1 MLSLLS
7 NWYKDRFSDPQ
18 AVTLVFIIVGIALA
32 LYFAGGLLA
41 PLLVALVLAFLLEWP
56 VAQMGRIGINR
67 TTGASLVLVLFIG
80 MMILL
85 MFGLVPSLWKQGL
98 GLVTDLPS
106 MLDKG
111 LITIKAYVEKYPQF
125 LSTEQLDAT
134 VGELKKLLDTQHLL
148 DLGKQLIGY
157 SASLLVLMVYT
168 ILVPL
173 LVFFFL
179 KDKEQLIR
187 GSKRFIPSNR
197 DLARKVWLEMNQQI
211 FNYIRGKVIEIFIIG
226 VVSYLFFAIMDLRYA
241 ALLGVLTGLS
251 VLIPYVGATLVT
263 LPIALVAF
271 FQWGVSPEFGY
282 LMLGYGIIQALDGN
296 VLVPVL
302 FSDAVDLHPVFII
315 AAVLVFGGL
324 WGVWGVFFA
333 IPLASLVKAVINA
346 WPQVHSASLTLDKP
360 EDETADKQT
369 SATPSN

>member
-1 MLSLLS
+1 MFSYLSR
-7 NWYKDRFSDPQ
+7 WYQARFSDPQ
-18 AVTLVFIIVGIALA
+18 ALTLLFILLGIALTI
-32 LYFAGGLLA
+32 YFAGGLLM

-56 VAQMGRIGINR
+56 VAQMARVGISR
-67 TTGASLVLVLFIG
+67 TAAASLVLILFIG
-80 MMILL
+80 LMILL
-85 MFGLVPSLWKQGL
+85 SFGLIPSIWRQGAAL
-98 GLVTDLPS
+98 LTDLPT

-111 LITIKAYVEKYPQF
+111 ILLLQEQAQQYPQF
-125 LSTEQLDAT
+125 ISTDQLDT
-134 VGELKKLLDTQHLL
+134 MVSELKKLLDTQHLL
-148 DLGKQLIGY
+148 DIAKQLLGY
-157 SASLLVLMVYT
+157 SASLLVLMVYA

-179 KDKEQLIR
+179 KDKDELIR
-187 GSKRFIPSNR
+187 GSKRFFPSNR
-197 DLARKVWLEMNQQI
+197 ELARKVWFEMNQQI
-211 FNYIRGKVIEIFIIG
+211 FNYIRGKVIEIVIVG
-226 VVSYLFFAIMDLRYA
+226 VVSYVFFALMDLRYA

-296 VLVPVL
+296 LLVPLL
-302 FSDAVDLHPVFII
+302 FSDAVDLHPVIII

-333 IPLASLVKAVINA
+333 IPLASLVKAVLNA
-346 WPQVHSASLTLDKP
+346 WPNA
-360 EDETADKQT
+360 EADAAKAALEAQ
-369 SATPSN
+369 AE

>member
-1 MLSLLS
+1 MLEFLKE
-7 NWYKDRFSDPQ
+7 WYTTRFSDPQ
-18 AVTLVFIIVGIALA
+18 AITLVFILIGITLT
-32 LYFAGGLLA
+32 LYFGAGLLA

-56 VAQMGRIGINR
+56 VAQMAKLGINR
-67 TTGASLVLVLFIG
+67 TAGASIVLVAFLGLMLVLF
-80 MMILL
+80 
-85 MFGLVPSLWKQGL
+85 LVLIPSLWRQGVS
-98 GLVTDLPS
+98 LVTDLPS

-111 LITIKAYVEKYPQF
+111 MLVIRDLSNDYPQF
-125 LSTEQLDAT
+125 ISAEQIDASLN
-134 VGELKKLLDTQHLL
+134 EFKKLLDTQHLL
-148 DLGKQLIGY
+148 DFGKQLLGF
-157 SASLLVLMVYT
+157 SASLLVLMVYV

-179 KDKEQLIR
+179 KDKQQLIE
-187 GSKRFIPSNR
+187 GSKRFFPANR
-197 DLARKVWLEMNQQI
+197 GLARKVWFEMDQQI
-211 FNYIRGKVIEIFIIG
+211 FNYIRGKVIEIVIVG
-226 VVSYLFFAIMDLRYA
+226 VVSYVFFAIMGLRYS

-271 FQWGVSPEFGY
+271 VQWGIGPEFGY

-296 VLVPVL
+296 LLVPIL
-302 FSDAVDLHPVFII
+302 FSDAVDLHPVMII

-346 WPQVHSASLTLDKP
+346 WPNQPDNNPKLDL
-360 EDETADKQT
+360 E
-369 SATPSN
+369 

>member
-1 MLSLLS
+1 MLSLLT
-7 NWYKDRFSDPQ
+7 NWYKERFSDPQ
-18 AVTLVFIIVGIALA
+18 AVTLVFILVGITTAI
-32 LYFAGGLLA
+32 YFAGGLLA

-56 VAQMGRIGINR
+56 VAQMVKVGINR

-80 MMILL
+80 VML
-85 MFGLVPSLWKQGL
+85 MLTFGLIPSVWKQGVA
-98 GLVTDLPS
+98 LVTDLPS

-111 LITIKAYVEKYPQF
+111 LITLKGYAEQYPQF
-125 LSTEQLDAT
+125 LGVEQLDSA
-134 VGELKKLLDTQHLL
+134 VGELKKLLDTQHIF

-157 SASLLVLMVYT
+157 SASLLVLMVYA

-179 KDKEQLIR
+179 KDKDVLLR

-197 DLARKVWLEMNQQI
+197 ELARKVWLEMNQQI
-211 FNYIRGKVIEIFIIG
+211 FNYIRGKVIEIVIIG
-226 VVSYLFFAIMDLRYA
+226 VATYIFFAIMELRYA
-241 ALLGVLTGLS
+241 ALLGVLTGFS

-296 VLVPVL
+296 LLVPIL

-346 WPQVHSASLTLDKP
+346 WPKASVP
-360 EDETADKQT
+360 ESSEQPA
-369 SATPSN
+369 

>member
-1 MLSLLS
+1 MFSLLTS
-7 NWYKDRFSDPQ
+7 WYKERFSDPQ
-18 AVTLVFIIVGIALA
+18 AVTLVFILVAIALA
-32 LYFAGGLLA
+32 IYFAGGLLA
-41 PLLVALVLAFLLEWP
+41 PLIVALVLAFLLEWP
-56 VAQMGRIGINR
+56 VAQMVKVGINR

-80 MMILL
+80 IMLL
-85 MFGLVPSLWKQGL
+85 LTFGLVPSVWKQGVS
-98 GLVTDLPS
+98 LVSDLPS

-111 LITIKAYVEKYPQF
+111 LITIKGYVEQYPQF
-125 LSTEQLDAT
+125 MSTTQLDT
-134 VGELKKLLDTQHLL
+134 MVSELKKLLDTQHIF

-157 SASLLVLMVYT
+157 SASLLVLMVYA

-179 KDKEQLIR
+179 KDKDFLIK
-187 GSKRFIPSNR
+187 GSKRFIPTNR

-211 FNYIRGKVIEIFIIG
+211 FNYIRGKVIEIVIIG
-226 VVSYLFFAIMDLRYA
+226 AVSYIFFAIMDLRYA
-241 ALLGVLTGLS
+241 ALLGVLTGFS

-296 VLVPVL
+296 LLVPIL

-346 WPQVHSASLTLDKP
+346 WPQSAKLSEENPNKTH
-360 EDETADKQT
+360 TV
-369 SATPSN
+369 S

>member
-226 VVSYLFFAIMDLRYA
+226 VVSYLFFAIMELRYA

-346 WPQVHSASLTLDKP
+346 WPQVNSASLTLDKP

>member
-1 MLSLLS
+1 MFSYLSR
-7 NWYKDRFSDPQ
+7 WYQARFSDPQ
-18 AVTLVFIIVGIALA
+18 ALTLLFILLGIALTI
-32 LYFAGGLLA
+32 YFAGGLLM

-56 VAQMGRIGINR
+56 VAQMARVGISR
-67 TTGASLVLVLFIG
+67 TAAASLVLILFIG
-80 MMILL
+80 LMILL
-85 MFGLVPSLWKQGL
+85 SFGLIPSIWRQGAAL
-98 GLVTDLPS
+98 LTDLPT

-111 LITIKAYVEKYPQF
+111 IILLQEQAQQYPQF
-125 LSTEQLDAT
+125 ISTDQLDT
-134 VGELKKLLDTQHLL
+134 MVSELKKLLDTQHLL
-148 DLGKQLIGY
+148 DIAKQLLGY
-157 SASLLVLMVYT
+157 SASLLVLMVYA

-179 KDKEQLIR
+179 KDKDELIR
-187 GSKRFIPSNR
+187 GSKRFFPSNR
-197 DLARKVWLEMNQQI
+197 DLARKVWFEMNQQI
-211 FNYIRGKVIEIFIIG
+211 FNYIRGKVIEIVIVG
-226 VVSYLFFAIMDLRYA
+226 VVSYVFFALMDLRYA

-296 VLVPVL
+296 LLVPLL
-302 FSDAVDLHPVFII
+302 FSDAVDLHPVIII

-333 IPLASLVKAVINA
+333 IPLASLVKAVLNA
-346 WPQVHSASLTLDKP
+346 WPNA
-360 EDETADKQT
+360 EADAAKAALEAQ
-369 SATPSN
+369 AE

>member
-1 MLSLLS
+1 MFSLLTS
-7 NWYKDRFSDPQ
+7 WYKERFSDPQ
-18 AVTLVFIIVGIALA
+18 AVTLVFILVAIALA
-32 LYFAGGLLA
+32 IYFAGGLLA
-41 PLLVALVLAFLLEWP
+41 PLIVALVLAFLLEWP
-56 VAQMGRIGINR
+56 VAQMVKVGINR

-80 MMILL
+80 IMLL
-85 MFGLVPSLWKQGL
+85 LTFGLVPSVWKQGVS
-98 GLVTDLPS
+98 LVSDLPS

-111 LITIKAYVEKYPQF
+111 LITIKGYVEQYPQF
-125 LSTEQLDAT
+125 MSTTQLDT
-134 VGELKKLLDTQHLL
+134 MVSELKKLLDTQHIF

-157 SASLLVLMVYT
+157 SASLLVLMVYA

-179 KDKEQLIR
+179 KDKDFLIK
-187 GSKRFIPSNR
+187 GSKRFIPTNR

-211 FNYIRGKVIEIFIIG
+211 FNYIRGKVIEIVIIG
-226 VVSYLFFAIMDLRYA
+226 AVSYIFFAIMDLRYA
-241 ALLGVLTGLS
+241 ALLGVLTGFS

-296 VLVPVL
+296 LLVPIL

-346 WPQVHSASLTLDKP
+346 WPQSAKLTEEKP
-360 EDETADKQT
+360 NKAHTV
-369 SATPSN
+369 S

>member
-1 MLSLLS
+1 MFSYLSR
-7 NWYKDRFSDPQ
+7 WYQARFSDPQ
-18 AVTLVFIIVGIALA
+18 ALTLLFILLGIALTI
-32 LYFAGGLLA
+32 YFAGGLLM

-56 VAQMGRIGINR
+56 VAQMARIGISR
-67 TTGASLVLVLFIG
+67 TAAASLVLVLFIG
-80 MMILL
+80 LMILL
-85 MFGLVPSLWKQGL
+85 SFGLIPSIWRQGAAL
-98 GLVTDLPS
+98 LSDLPN

-111 LITIKAYVEKYPQF
+111 IILLQEQAQQYPQF
-125 LSTEQLDAT
+125 ISTDQLDT
-134 VGELKKLLDTQHLL
+134 MVSELKKLLDTQHLL
-148 DLGKQLIGY
+148 DIATQLLGY
-157 SASLLVLMVYT
+157 SASLLVLMVYA

-179 KDKEQLIR
+179 KDKDELIR
-187 GSKRFIPSNR
+187 GSKRFFPSNR
-197 DLARKVWLEMNQQI
+197 DLARKVWFEMNQQI
-211 FNYIRGKVIEIFIIG
+211 FNYIRGKVIEIVIVG
-226 VVSYLFFAIMDLRYA
+226 VVSYVFFALMDLRYA

-296 VLVPVL
+296 LLVPLL
-302 FSDAVDLHPVFII
+302 FSDAVDLHPVIII

-333 IPLASLVKAVINA
+333 IPLASLVKAVLNA
-346 WPQVHSASLTLDKP
+346 WPNA
-360 EDETADKQT
+360 EADAAKAALEAQ
-369 SATPSN
+369 AE

>member
-1 MLSLLS
+1 MFSYLSR
-7 NWYKDRFSDPQ
+7 WYQARFSDPQ
-18 AVTLVFIIVGIALA
+18 ALTLLFILLGIALTI
-32 LYFAGGLLA
+32 YFAGGLLM

-56 VAQMGRIGINR
+56 VAQMARIGVSR
-67 TTGASLVLVLFIG
+67 TAAASLVLILFIG
-80 MMILL
+80 LMILL
-85 MFGLVPSLWKQGL
+85 SFGLIPSIWRQGTAL
-98 GLVTDLPS
+98 LSDLPN

-111 LITIKAYVEKYPQF
+111 IILLQEQAQQYPQF
-125 LSTEQLDAT
+125 ISTDQLDT
-134 VGELKKLLDTQHLL
+134 MVSELKKLLDTQHLL
-148 DLGKQLIGY
+148 DIATQLLGY
-157 SASLLVLMVYT
+157 SASLLVLMVYA

-179 KDKEQLIR
+179 KDKDELIR
-187 GSKRFIPSNR
+187 GSKRFFPSNR
-197 DLARKVWLEMNQQI
+197 ELARKVWFEMNQQI
-211 FNYIRGKVIEIFIIG
+211 FNYIRGKVIEIVIVG
-226 VVSYLFFAIMDLRYA
+226 VVSYVFFALMDLRYA

-296 VLVPVL
+296 LLVPLL
-302 FSDAVDLHPVFII
+302 FSDAVDLHPVIII

-333 IPLASLVKAVINA
+333 IPLASLVKAVLNA
-346 WPQVHSASLTLDKP
+346 WPNAEAD
-360 EDETADKQT
+360 TAKNAALEAQ
-369 SATPSN
+369 AE

>member
-1 MLSLLS
+1 MLSIIT
-7 NWYKDRFSDPQ
+7 NWYKTRFSDPQ
-18 AVTLVFIIVGIALA
+18 AVTLALIIVGIALTI
-32 LYFAGGLLA
+32 YFAGGLLA

-56 VAQMGRIGINR
+56 VAQMVKLGINR
-67 TTGASLVLVLFIG
+67 TTGASLVLVLFLG
-80 MMILL
+80 VMLL
-85 MFGLVPSLWKQGL
+85 ITLGLIPSLWRQGIAL
-98 GLVTDLPS
+98 IADLPN

-111 LITIKAYVEKYPQF
+111 LFTLKAYVEQYPQF
-125 LSTEQLDAT
+125 LSTEQLET
-134 VGELKKLLDTQHLL
+134 SVGELKKLLDTHNLL
-148 DLGKQLIGY
+148 EFAKQLLGY
-157 SASLLVLMVYT
+157 SASLLVLMVYA

-179 KDKEQLIR
+179 KDKDELIQ

-197 DLARKVWLEMNQQI
+197 QLARKVWIEMNQQI
-211 FNYIRGKVIEIFIIG
+211 FNYIRGKVIEIVIVG
-226 VVSYLFFAIMDLRYA
+226 VVSYIFFAIMDLRYA

-263 LPIALVAF
+263 FPIALVAF
-271 FQWGVSPEFGY
+271 FQWGISPEFGY

-296 VLVPVL
+296 LLVPIL

-333 IPLASLVKAVINA
+333 IPLASLVKAVINV
-346 WPQVHSASLTLDKP
+346 WPQVEENIPQSVKDNVA
-360 EDETADKQT
+360 
-369 SATPSN
+369 

>member
-1 MLSLLS
+1 MFSLLTS
-7 NWYKDRFSDPQ
+7 WYKERFSDPQ
-18 AVTLVFIIVGIALA
+18 AVTLVFILVAIALA
-32 LYFAGGLLA
+32 IYFAGGLLA
-41 PLLVALVLAFLLEWP
+41 PLIVALVLAFLLEWP
-56 VAQMGRIGINR
+56 VAQMVKVGINR

-80 MMILL
+80 IMLL
-85 MFGLVPSLWKQGL
+85 LTFGLVPSVWKQGVS
-98 GLVTDLPS
+98 LVSDLPS

-111 LITIKAYVEKYPQF
+111 LITIKGYVELYPQF
-125 LSTEQLDAT
+125 MSTTQLDT
-134 VGELKKLLDTQHLL
+134 MVSELKKLLDTQHIF

-157 SASLLVLMVYT
+157 SASLLVLMVYA

-179 KDKEQLIR
+179 KDKDFLIK
-187 GSKRFIPSNR
+187 GSKRFIPTNR

-211 FNYIRGKVIEIFIIG
+211 FNYIRGKVIEIVIIG
-226 VVSYLFFAIMDLRYA
+226 AVSYIFFAIMDLRYA
-241 ALLGVLTGLS
+241 ALLGVLTGFS

-296 VLVPVL
+296 LLVPIL

-346 WPQVHSASLTLDKP
+346 WPQSAKVSEEKP
-360 EDETADKQT
+360 NKEHTV
-369 SATPSN
+369 S

>member
-1 MLSLLS
+1 MFSYLSR
-7 NWYKDRFSDPQ
+7 WYQARFSDPQ
-18 AVTLVFIIVGIALA
+18 ALTLLFILLGIALTI
-32 LYFAGGLLA
+32 YFAGGLLM

-56 VAQMGRIGINR
+56 VAQMARVGISR
-67 TTGASLVLVLFIG
+67 TAAASLVLILFIG
-80 MMILL
+80 LMILL
-85 MFGLVPSLWKQGL
+85 SFGLIPSIWRQGAAL
-98 GLVTDLPS
+98 LTDLPT

-111 LITIKAYVEKYPQF
+111 IILLQEQAQQYPQF
-125 LSTEQLDAT
+125 ISTDQLNT
-134 VGELKKLLDTQHLL
+134 MVSELKKLLDTQHLL
-148 DLGKQLIGY
+148 DIAKQLLGY
-157 SASLLVLMVYT
+157 SASLLVLMVYA

-179 KDKEQLIR
+179 KDKDELIR
-187 GSKRFIPSNR
+187 GSKRFFPSNR
-197 DLARKVWLEMNQQI
+197 DLARKVWFEMNQQI
-211 FNYIRGKVIEIFIIG
+211 FNYIRGKVIEIVIVG
-226 VVSYLFFAIMDLRYA
+226 VVSYVFFALMDLRYA

-296 VLVPVL
+296 LLVPLL
-302 FSDAVDLHPVFII
+302 FSDAVDLHPVIII

-333 IPLASLVKAVINA
+333 IPLASLVKAVLNA
-346 WPQVHSASLTLDKP
+346 WPNA
-360 EDETADKQT
+360 EADAAKAALEAQ
-369 SATPSN
+369 AE

>member
-1 MLSLLS
+1 MFSLLTS
-7 NWYKDRFSDPQ
+7 WYKERFSDPQ
-18 AVTLVFIIVGIALA
+18 AVTLVFILVAIALA
-32 LYFAGGLLA
+32 IYFAGGLLA
-41 PLLVALVLAFLLEWP
+41 PLIVALVLAFLLEWP
-56 VAQMGRIGINR
+56 VAQMVKVGINR

-80 MMILL
+80 IMLL
-85 MFGLVPSLWKQGL
+85 LTFGLVPSVWKQGVS
-98 GLVTDLPS
+98 LVSDLPS

-111 LITIKAYVEKYPQF
+111 LITIKGYVEQYPQF
-125 LSTEQLDAT
+125 MSTTQLDT
-134 VGELKKLLDTQHLL
+134 MVSELKKLLDTQHIF

-157 SASLLVLMVYT
+157 SASLLVLMVYA

-179 KDKEQLIR
+179 KDKDFLIK
-187 GSKRFIPSNR
+187 GSKRFIPTNR

-211 FNYIRGKVIEIFIIG
+211 FNYIRGKVIEIVIIG
-226 VVSYLFFAIMDLRYA
+226 AVSYIFFAIMDLRYA
-241 ALLGVLTGLS
+241 ALLGVLTGFS

-296 VLVPVL
+296 LLVPIL

-346 WPQVHSASLTLDKP
+346 WPQSAKVSEEKP
-360 EDETADKQT
+360 NKEHTV
-369 SATPSN
+369 S

>member
-1 MLSLLS
+1 MFSYLSR
-7 NWYKDRFSDPQ
+7 WYQARFSDPQ
-18 AVTLVFIIVGIALA
+18 ALTLLFILLGIALTI
-32 LYFAGGLLA
+32 YFAGGLLM

-56 VAQMGRIGINR
+56 VAQMARVGISR
-67 TTGASLVLVLFIG
+67 TAAASLVLILFIG
-80 MMILL
+80 LMILL
-85 MFGLVPSLWKQGL
+85 SFGLIPSIWRQGAAL
-98 GLVTDLPS
+98 LTDLPT

-111 LITIKAYVEKYPQF
+111 IILVQEQAQQYPQF
-125 LSTEQLDAT
+125 ISTDQLDT
-134 VGELKKLLDTQHLL
+134 MVSELKKLLDTQHLL
-148 DLGKQLIGY
+148 DIAKQLLGY
-157 SASLLVLMVYT
+157 SASLLVLMVYA

-179 KDKEQLIR
+179 KDKDELIR
-187 GSKRFIPSNR
+187 GSKRFFPSNR
-197 DLARKVWLEMNQQI
+197 DLARKVWFEMNQQI
-211 FNYIRGKVIEIFIIG
+211 FNYIRGKVIEIVIVG
-226 VVSYLFFAIMDLRYA
+226 VVSYVFFALMDLRYA

-296 VLVPVL
+296 LLVPLL
-302 FSDAVDLHPVFII
+302 FSDAVDLHPVIII

-333 IPLASLVKAVINA
+333 IPLASLVKAVLNA
-346 WPQVHSASLTLDKP
+346 WPNA
-360 EDETADKQT
+360 EADAAKAALEAQ
-369 SATPSN
+369 AE